1 VRRRR
6 RRISAG
12 ASKQA
17 FAHVTT
23 APFKPLGLDHLLLH
37 VRGMDEAERFY
48 CAVLGCAV
56 KQRMPSHAMIELS
69 AGVVLVDTT
78 DVNGAWALEGATAG
92 RNLDHFA
99 ILTDGW
105 DDAKIRAWL
114 AGNGIPIEEERVDE
128 GEVSLY
134 VRDPSGNLV
143 ELIKREG
150 RPPTL

>member
-1 VRRRR
+1 M
-6 RRISAG
+6 
-12 ASKQA
+12 
-17 FAHVTT
+17 T

-48 CAVLGCAV
+48 CEVLGCTV
-56 KQRMPSHAMIELS
+56 KNRMDRHAMTELS
-69 AGVVLVDTT
+69 AGIVLVDTA
-78 DVNGAWALEGATAG
+78 DANGLWALEGTAPG

-105 DDAKIRAWL
+105 NDAEVRAWL
-114 AGNGIPIEEERVDE
+114 VHNGVPIEEERSEE

-143 ELIKREG
+143 ELISREG
-150 RPPTL
+150 RPRAP

>member
-1 VRRRR
+1 MN
-6 RRISAG
+6 A
-12 ASKQA
+12 
-17 FAHVTT
+17 
-23 APFKPLGLDHLLLH
+23 APFNPLGLDHLLLH

-48 CAVLGCAV
+48 CGVLGCTV
-56 KQRMPSHAMIELS
+56 KHRMARYAMTELS
-69 AGVVLVDTT
+69 AGIVLVDVA
-78 DVNGAWALEGATAG
+78 DANGGWALEGTVAG

-114 AGNGIPIEEERVDE
+114 ADNGIPIEEERVDE
-128 GEVSLY
+128 SDASLY

-150 RPPTL
+150 RQPAP